1 MWMHVDGTFGASAM
15 LSEGYPKNLSGI
27 EYSDSLNWDA
37 HKWLL
42 QTYGCSVVLVRNQS
56 NPAHSIAAHS
66 EYLKDAETSAEGVE
80 FWDLGPELTRPAR
93 SPKLWLTLQTMRSR
107 EIGFAQI
114 FTTELRGKKVLR
126 MCTIHPETTEK
137 DIYDTIE
144 RLEKSEAIR
153 KNR

>member
-1 MWMHVDGTFGASAM
+1 MWRHTFTCFPIRSN
-15 LSEGYPKNLSGI
+15 SFV
-27 EYSDSLNWDA
+27 A
-37 HKWLL
+37 HL
-42 QTYGCSVVLVRNQS
+42 
-56 NPAHSIAAHS
+56 

-80 FWDLGPELTRPAR
+80 FWNQGPELTRPAR

-114 FTTELRGKKVLR
+114 FTTELRGKKVLG